1 MILIAPEPKVRFKP
15 VAFKTEDVRCI
26 SSTEKRERSNACAQ
40 TQQCY
45 HGIDV
50 VGEKQS
56 KSFSE
61 NFHRRTCAPLLFLSL
76 YPSG

>member
-1 MILIAPEPKVRFKP
+1 MSTGGPLEELANDRPFCSLYSHDLLSPLNAKLDSSLLLLNDVRF
-15 VAFKTEDVRCI
+15 V

-40 TQQCY
+40 TQQCD

-56 KSFSE
+56 KF
-61 NFHRRTCAPLLFLSL
+61 F
-76 YPSG
+76 